1 MRAVLP
7 TLVLLLNLMQATATA
22 LEGQRVLVTGGGRG
36 IGRAI
41 ALLCASE
48 GAKHVAVIA
57 RNTEEL
63 ASVVAEGGSCMLSR
77 TADVTDEAAVDEAV
91 KSIAAEMG
99 GIDVLINNAG
109 GASVKG
115 PLHEQSASAFRQL
128 LDLNVVSVM
137 IVSSA
142 VVQHAM
148 LAQGSGRIINVSSRA
163 GKVGLA
169 NMGPYVASK
178 FAVEGLTAT
187 MAAELEGKVRVNSIS
202 PGMVDTKS
210 FPKAAGRPGVRS
222 AESIRDGL
230 LLLLSEEGGS
240 GNYLHVD
247 ELDEAVAAGTPEAA
261 VKPINE
267 PVFACAASF

>member
-1 MRAVLP
+1 MYRRSRDIGAPQPPTNLRSMRAVLS
-7 TLVLLLNLMQATATA
+7 TALVVLVLLLNLMQATATA

-99 GIDVLINNAG
+99 GIDILVNNAG

-115 PLHEQSASAFRQL
+115 PLHEQS
-128 LDLNVVSVM
+128 
-137 IVSSA
+137 
-142 VVQHAM
+142 
-148 LAQGSGRIINVSSRA
+148 
-163 GKVGLA
+163 VGLVVGSECRLGHDRLLGGRSA
-169 NMGPYVASK
+169 RNAGARIGSYHQC
-178 FAVEGLTAT
+178 
-187 MAAELEGKVRVNSIS
+187 LEPRGQGWIGQHGTVR
-202 PGMVDTKS
+202 
-210 FPKAAGRPGVRS
+210 REQVRS
-222 AESIRDGL
+222 
-230 LLLLSEEGGS
+230 
-240 GNYLHVD
+240 
-247 ELDEAVAAGTPEAA
+247 
-261 VKPINE
+261 
-267 PVFACAASF
+267 